1 MTGTLI
7 VCSHCVYYFI
17 DPRYTMS
24 YVISF
29 IAVKL
34 CKVAESLDKPFIVS
48 RTVGESFIAKRVY
61 RGCSIEI
68 DNRRAL

>member
-1 MTGTLI
+1 
-7 VCSHCVYYFI
+7 
-17 DPRYTMS
+17 MS